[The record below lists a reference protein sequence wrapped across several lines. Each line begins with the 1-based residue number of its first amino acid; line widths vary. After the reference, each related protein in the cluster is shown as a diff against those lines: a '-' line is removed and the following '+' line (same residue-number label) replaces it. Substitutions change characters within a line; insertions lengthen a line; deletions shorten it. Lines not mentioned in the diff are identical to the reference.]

1 MKRSKNCVQN
11 FWAEFRL
18 NIDDLYICEN
28 SSKWL
33 WRKFLWLSLLIEIK
47 KIKVRMIAFSL
58 LCITWASAQNHDQEA
73 MFFCANNC
81 KVKTKEFKSL
91 ENLRLARS
99 YIFRPKNV
107 LLKKKLKFKM
117 KPRFKRQYFQHYLR
131 ERVKKF
137 PKQATVKTDF
147 IRMTKIAVPI
157 FTAG

>member
-1 MKRSKNCVQN
+1 M
-11 FWAEFRL
+11 FR
-18 NIDDLYICEN
+18 ICLLSRILVICIFVGIRANGFDEN
-28 SSKWL
+28 SYDFITNSNQ
-33 WRKFLWLSLLIEIK
+33 

-107 LLKKKLKFKM
+107 LLKKKLKFKI

-131 ERVKKF
+131 ERVKKI

>member
-1 MKRSKNCVQN
+1 
-11 FWAEFRL
+11 
-18 NIDDLYICEN
+18 
-28 SSKWL
+28 
-33 WRKFLWLSLLIEIK
+33 
-47 KIKVRMIAFSL
+47 MIAFSL

-81 KVKTKEFKSL
+81 KVKTKEFKTL
-91 ENLRLARS
+91 ENLRWAQS
-99 YIFRPKNV
+99 YIIAYILRPKNV
-107 LLKKKLKFKM
+107 LLKKKLNFTM